1 MSDKRP
7 TLTQYE
13 HITVWHLGGET
24 SRFHDVEVKVAT
36 TEELTFTY
44 ASSSDGLR
52 KAATIN
58 RAQISILSVYQGKH
72 AE

>member
-7 TLTQYE
+7 TLSQYE
-13 HITVWHLGGET
+13 HITVWHLNGVT
-24 SRFHDVEVKVAT
+24 SRFFNVEIKVAT
-36 TEELTFTY
+36 SEELTFTY
-44 ASSSDGLR
+44 VGEIDGLR

-58 RAQISILSVYQGKH
+58 RAQISILEH